1 MKGGTALP
9 ILAITGITWCEKG
22 DSIPIYYSLKPRN
35 CRALREWLP
44 ICLHFCLHSAI
55 QFLGNGCSSLQG
67 FLSRKVCISLCTGS
81 WISSHTNSSQSDTL
95 QVNSPHFCNIFLYT
109 PRVNKCWHMVNI
121 SVIFAFT
128 MYWIK
133 NLLCRFRN
141 TGFFSQIFWFQKQ
154 EYVTFLN
161 YFLSL
166 LVK

>member
-1 MKGGTALP
+1 MPKGVGVRVPL
-9 ILAITGITWCEKG
+9 LA
-22 DSIPIYYSLKPRN
+22 PRKPCN
-35 CRALREWLP
+35 CKALRERPP

-55 QFLGNGCSSLQG
+55 QFLGYGCSSLQC
-67 FLSRKVCISLCTGS
+67 FFARKVCISLCTGS

-109 PRVNKCWHMVNI
+109 PRVNKSWHIVNI

-133 NLLCRFRN
+133 NLLYRFRN
-141 TGFFSQIFWFQKQ
+141 TEFFSQIFWFQQK
-154 EYVTFLN
+154 EYVNFLN